1 MSSKC
6 RGGGQTCCVP
16 GCDNNTLRDK
26 NVSFHAFPANEKEKK
41 EWVRRINRQ
50 GSAGR
55 FSLWQPS
62 KHHRICGAH
71 FNASG
76 RRGYMDRLPTIF
88 PHKVIN
94 QLSLSFNTVAKRKK
108 TSSKT
113 ASASPVL
120 LLNELEIGCVV
131 DVPQCDRKSD
141 AVSKEPTQLTFGAP
155 ASPRTETEGADHS
168 YSMGP
173 PDAASAAALRKVAHL
188 LEHCE
193 KLEHENSLLR
203 KDKSELQKEVE
214 DLKSQLHDVKVQA
227 LKEKLK
233 LKDCVSKVHDF
244 VSDEKRLVFYT
255 GFNSF
260 KKFDAFVEHVEC
272 MYQTL
277 KTGAGRPP
285 ALTMKEQLIAVLC
298 RLRVGLLEQDLA
310 YRLKVSVAT
319 VSAMYSFWVNFL
331 YEMLIQVPM
340 WPSRN
345 TVDLFMPDNFKEL
358 YPSTRIV
365 LDCTEI
371 FIENPSDYKTQSDT
385 FSSYKGHNT
394 AKGLI
399 GITPNG
405 FVSFVS
411 NLAPGRLSDREITRH
426 SGLYEL
432 LEEGDSVMADRGF
445 LIEDD
450 LRQLGVKL
458 NMPPMLNG
466 RTQLSLAD
474 ELATRQIASL
484 RIHVERVI
492 REVKNFRIL
501 RAVFPN
507 VMAEKLNKIWKICC
521 FLNNFMH
528 EPILNR

>member
-1 MSSKC
+1 
-6 RGGGQTCCVP
+6 
-16 GCDNNTLRDK
+16 
-26 NVSFHAFPANEKEKK
+26 
-41 EWVRRINRQ
+41 
-50 GSAGR
+50 
-55 FSLWQPS
+55 
-62 KHHRICGAH
+62 
-71 FNASG
+71 
-76 RRGYMDRLPTIF
+76 
-88 PHKVIN
+88 
-94 QLSLSFNTVAKRKK
+94 
-108 TSSKT
+108 
-113 ASASPVL
+113 
-120 LLNELEIGCVV
+120 
-131 DVPQCDRKSD
+131 
-141 AVSKEPTQLTFGAP
+141 
-155 ASPRTETEGADHS
+155 
-168 YSMGP
+168 
-173 PDAASAAALRKVAHL
+173 
-188 LEHCE
+188 
-193 KLEHENSLLR
+193 
-203 KDKSELQKEVE
+203 
-214 DLKSQLHDVKVQA
+214 
-227 LKEKLK
+227 
-233 LKDCVSKVHDF
+233 
-244 VSDEKRLVFYT
+244 
-255 GFNSF
+255 
-260 KKFDAFVEHVEC
+260 
-272 MYQTL
+272 
-277 KTGAGRPP
+277 
-285 ALTMKEQLIAVLC
+285 
-298 RLRVGLLEQDLA
+298 
-310 YRLKVSVAT
+310 
-319 VSAMYSFWVNFL
+319 
-331 YEMLIQVPM
+331 
-340 WPSRN
+340 
-345 TVDLFMPDNFKEL
+345 MPDNFKEL

-405 FVSFVS
+405 FVSFVF

-492 REVKNFRIL
+492 RELKNFRIL

-521 FLNNFMH
+521 YLNNFMH

>member
-1 MSSKC
+1 
-6 RGGGQTCCVP
+6 
-16 GCDNNTLRDK
+16 
-26 NVSFHAFPANEKEKK
+26 
-41 EWVRRINRQ
+41 
-50 GSAGR
+50 
-55 FSLWQPS
+55 
-62 KHHRICGAH
+62 
-71 FNASG
+71 
-76 RRGYMDRLPTIF
+76 
-88 PHKVIN
+88 
-94 QLSLSFNTVAKRKK
+94 
-108 TSSKT
+108 
-113 ASASPVL
+113 
-120 LLNELEIGCVV
+120 
-131 DVPQCDRKSD
+131 
-141 AVSKEPTQLTFGAP
+141 
-155 ASPRTETEGADHS
+155 
-168 YSMGP
+168 
-173 PDAASAAALRKVAHL
+173 
-188 LEHCE
+188 
-193 KLEHENSLLR
+193 
-203 KDKSELQKEVE
+203 
-214 DLKSQLHDVKVQA
+214 
-227 LKEKLK
+227 
-233 LKDCVSKVHDF
+233 
-244 VSDEKRLVFYT
+244 
-255 GFNSF
+255 
-260 KKFDAFVEHVEC
+260 
-272 MYQTL
+272 
-277 KTGAGRPP
+277 
-285 ALTMKEQLIAVLC
+285 MKEQLIAVLC

-521 FLNNFMH
+521 YLNNFMH

>member
-1 MSSKC
+1 
-6 RGGGQTCCVP
+6 
-16 GCDNNTLRDK
+16 
-26 NVSFHAFPANEKEKK
+26 
-41 EWVRRINRQ
+41 
-50 GSAGR
+50 
-55 FSLWQPS
+55 
-62 KHHRICGAH
+62 
-71 FNASG
+71 
-76 RRGYMDRLPTIF
+76 
-88 PHKVIN
+88 
-94 QLSLSFNTVAKRKK
+94 
-108 TSSKT
+108 
-113 ASASPVL
+113 
-120 LLNELEIGCVV
+120 
-131 DVPQCDRKSD
+131 
-141 AVSKEPTQLTFGAP
+141 
-155 ASPRTETEGADHS
+155 
-168 YSMGP
+168 MGP
-173 PDAASAAALRKVAHL
+173 PDAASSATLRKVNHL
-188 LEHCE
+188 LEVCG

-203 KDKSELQKEVE
+203 KYKSVLQKEVE
-214 DLKSQLHDVKVQA
+214 DLKAQLHDMKVEA

-233 LKDCVSKVHDF
+233 LKDSVSKVHDF

-260 KKFDAFVEHVEC
+260 KKFDAFVEHVEG
-272 MYQTL
+272 MYEAV

-310 YRLKVSVAT
+310 YRLKVSVST
-319 VSAMYSFWVNFL
+319 VSAMYTFWVNFL
-331 YEMLIQVPM
+331 FEMLIQIPM

-371 FIENPSDYKTQSDT
+371 FIENPSDYNTQSDT

-411 NLAPGRLSDREITRH
+411 NLAPGRLSDRELTRH

-432 LEEGDSVMADRGF
+432 LENGDSVMADRGF

-450 LRQLGVKL
+450 LRQLGVEL

-466 RTQLSLAD
+466 RSQLSLAE

-521 FLNNFMH
+521 YLNNFMR

>member
-1 MSSKC
+1 
-6 RGGGQTCCVP
+6 
-16 GCDNNTLRDK
+16 
-26 NVSFHAFPANEKEKK
+26 
-41 EWVRRINRQ
+41 
-50 GSAGR
+50 
-55 FSLWQPS
+55 
-62 KHHRICGAH
+62 
-71 FNASG
+71 
-76 RRGYMDRLPTIF
+76 
-88 PHKVIN
+88 
-94 QLSLSFNTVAKRKK
+94 
-108 TSSKT
+108 
-113 ASASPVL
+113 
-120 LLNELEIGCVV
+120 
-131 DVPQCDRKSD
+131 
-141 AVSKEPTQLTFGAP
+141 
-155 ASPRTETEGADHS
+155 
-168 YSMGP
+168 MGP
-173 PDAASAAALRKVAHL
+173 PDAASAATLRKVAHL
-188 LEHCE
+188 HEHCE
-193 KLEHENSLLR
+193 KLEHENSLFR

-214 DLKSQLHDVKVQA
+214 DLKPQLHDVKVEA
-227 LKEKLK
+227 LKEKL
-233 LKDCVSKVHDF
+233 KVHDF

-272 MYQTL
+272 MYQAL

-285 ALTMKEQLIAVLC
+285 ALTMTEQLIAVLC

-345 TVDLFMPDNFKEL
+345 TVDLFMPDKFKEL

-405 FVSFVS
+405 SVSFVS

-426 SGLYEL
+426 SGMYEL
-432 LEEGDSVMADRGF
+432 LEEGDSVMADIGF

-521 FLNNFMH
+521 YLNNFMH
-528 EPILNR
+528 KPILNR